1 MAGVNTAG
9 TFRLKNGATLTVDDG
24 GTGEATLELAAQSIA
39 VIAEQNYAS
48 HPRTGDGPPSEEY
61 IDATY
66 TLELSYMQGFGTDGI
81 FETFEALAGTEV
93 DWVLQTA
100 AAVSAS
106 TPSFTF
112 TAVVPALSPL
122 PSTEWG
128 EFAQGDVTVP
138 IKGVPV
144 KAVT

>member
-9 TFRLKNGATLTVDDG
+9 TYRLRDGATLTIDEG
-24 GTGEATLELAAQSIA
+24 GAGTATLEIAAQSVAIIA
-39 VIAEQNYAS
+39 TPNYAS
-48 HPRTGDGPPSEEY
+48 HPRTGDGPPTEEY

-66 TLELSYMQGFGTDGI
+66 AFELSYMHGFGTDGI
-81 FETFEALAGTEV
+81 FETFDGLAGTEV
-93 DWVLQTA
+93 DFVLTTA
-100 AAVSAS
+100 AAVAAT

-128 EFAQGDVTVP
+128 EFAQGEITIP